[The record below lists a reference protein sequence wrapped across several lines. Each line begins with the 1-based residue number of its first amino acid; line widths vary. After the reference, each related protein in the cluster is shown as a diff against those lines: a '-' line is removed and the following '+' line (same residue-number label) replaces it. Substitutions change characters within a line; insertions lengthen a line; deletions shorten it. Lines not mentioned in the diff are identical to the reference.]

1 MNAAVAPFQA
11 ERMSSDSI
19 PRIDFSAYL
28 FGAREERAAV
38 SRGIHQACSRYGFFY
53 LEGHGVPA
61 ELIDNAFD
69 AAREFFALPLEQR
82 TRCKASTG
90 RQNRGYQPMFD
101 TQREGEAPDV
111 KESFDMGFPLGA
123 DELASLSHLPFY
135 SHNAWPR
142 DPGFRHRVENL
153 YYALLHCGHQV
164 LRAMAESL
172 DVDSNF
178 FVSRCRQPF
187 TNMRLVHYPP
197 QPPSADQGI
206 GARPHTDK
214 GLITLLLNDANGGLH
229 VQSTGGEWIDAPPR
243 PGALII
249 NVGDLLTRWTN
260 GRFRSA
266 VHRVVNVSGNER
278 YSIPQFHHLNY
289 FAEVDPAN
297 IPGAGEIRYPVIR
310 AGDFVGEGFR
320 RDRKSWRT

>member
-1 MNAAVAPFQA
+1 MDQQQA
-11 ERMSSDSI
+11 TRMS
-19 PRIDFSAYL
+19 IDTLPVIDLAQYL
-28 FGAREERAAV
+28 YGTREERAGA
-38 SRGIHQACSRYGFFY
+38 SQQINAACRQYGFFY
-53 LEGHGVPA
+53 LEHHGIPDEMIA
-61 ELIDNAFD
+61 NAF
-69 AAREFFALPLEQR
+69 AAAGEFFALPLEQR
-82 TRCKASTG
+82 IACKAATG
-90 RQNRGYQPMFD
+90 LQNRGYQAMFD

-111 KESFDMGFPLGA
+111 KESFDMGFPLVG
-123 DELASLSHLPFY
+123 DELAQLSHLPFY

-142 DPGFRHRVENL
+142 DPGFRYRVENL
-153 YYALLHCGHQV
+153 YFAMLTCGHQV

-172 DVDSNF
+172 DMDINF
-178 FVSRCRQPF
+178 FVARCRQPF

-197 QPPSADQGI
+197 QPPSLEEGI

-229 VQSTGGEWIDAPPR
+229 VQSAEGDWIDAPPR

-266 VHRVVNVSGNER
+266 MHRVVNVSGNER
-278 YSIPQFHHLNY
+278 ISIPQFHHLNY
-289 FAEVDPAN
+289 FAEVDPAD
-297 IPGAGEIRYPVIR
+297 IPGGGESAYPRITAGE
-310 AGDFVGEGFR
+310 FVGAGFR

>member
-1 MNAAVAPFQA
+1 MDLQQPAT
-11 ERMSSDSI
+11 RMSTDTI
-19 PRIDFSAYL
+19 PAIDFSQYL
-28 FGAREERAAV
+28 FGTRQERARA
-38 SRGIHQACSRYGFFY
+38 GQQINTACRQYGFFY
-53 LEGHGVPA
+53 LENHGIPDETIANGFAAA
-61 ELIDNAFD
+61 E
-69 AAREFFALPLEQR
+69 EFFALPLAER
-82 TRCKASTG
+82 AACKAATG

-111 KESFDMGFPLGA
+111 KESFDMGFPLA
-123 DELASLSHLPFY
+123 DDELARLSELPFY
-135 SHNAWPR
+135 SHNAWPA
-142 DPGFRHRVENL
+142 DPGFRWRVENL
-153 YYALLHCGHQV
+153 YFSMLACGQQV

-172 DVDSNF
+172 DVDTNF
-178 FVSRCRQPF
+178 FVARCRQPF

-197 QPPSADQGI
+197 QPPSPDDGI

-229 VQSTGGEWIDAPPR
+229 VQSADGDWIDAPPR

-266 VHRVVNVSGNER
+266 MHRVVNASGNER
-278 YSIPQFHHLNY
+278 FSIPQFHHLNY
-289 FAEVDPAN
+289 FAEVDPAD
-297 IPGAGEIRYPVIR
+297 IPGGGAVVYPRITAGE
-310 AGDFVGEGFR
+310 FVGAGFR